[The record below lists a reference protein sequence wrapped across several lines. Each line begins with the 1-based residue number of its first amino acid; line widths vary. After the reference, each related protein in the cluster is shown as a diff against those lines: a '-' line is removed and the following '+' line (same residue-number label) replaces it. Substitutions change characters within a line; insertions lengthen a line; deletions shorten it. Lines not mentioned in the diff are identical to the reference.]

1 MSSEEEVDLL
11 DNIGF
16 ANGVRLHW
24 SEVRQQHWL
33 LFPEGAIALNANAIA
48 ILTLCNGDLS
58 FNDLVTKLEKQFSN
72 VKQSDI
78 QDFLSQMMQRGLL
91 INHHFHQNNESE
103 SVFVNLDE
111 EEG

>member
-1 MSSEEEVDLL
+1 MSSEEEVYLL
-11 DNIGF
+11 DNLGF

-48 ILTLCNGDLS
+48 ILSLCDGNLS
-58 FNDLVTKLEKQFSN
+58 FNDLVTALEKQFSS

-78 QDFLSQMMQRGLL
+78 KYFLSYMMRRGLL
-91 INHHFHQNNESE
+91 INHHVNNTAK
-103 SVFVNLDE
+103 
-111 EEG
+111 